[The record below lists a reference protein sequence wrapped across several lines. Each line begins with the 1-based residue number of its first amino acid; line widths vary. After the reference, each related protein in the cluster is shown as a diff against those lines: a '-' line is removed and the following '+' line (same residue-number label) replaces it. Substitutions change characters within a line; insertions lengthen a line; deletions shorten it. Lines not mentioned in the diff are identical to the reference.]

1 MAEHNKNSRPS
12 TYDKHTNRDAGSKQ
26 KKKQEGSGWVHKGKN
41 TNHGSNKN
49 QGNSKRN
56 K

>member
-1 MAEHNKNSRPS
+1 MAEHSKNSRPS
-12 TYDKHTNRDAGSKQ
+12 THDKHTNRDKGSKQ
-26 KKKQEGSGWVHKGKN
+26 KKKQEGSNWVHLGKN

-49 QGNSKRN
+49 QKNNKR